1 MDMTSYLQLA
11 QDLYTAKGYS
21 ELKLTAVH
29 IVTASSALTLY
40 SREPT
45 GT

>member
-11 QDLYTAKGYS
+11 QDLYIQLKAS